1 MWLLRWQSAQTQFMT
16 LMAFGCSL
24 NGDACRRFTSKTVR
38 SSLRRSSPLST
49 VFNLSMPWITEELA
63 RFDRT
68 VGFFSWNDA
77 EISGV
82 MDNNVTG
89 GNLRRSQVNVP
100 GGGAAQTSHSY
111 FYFHSRAERKFKGIL
126 RGKSRF
132 PEKPHCCASS
142 PLLIKSD
149 ISIKFFTTWNIV
161 YIFSFA

>member
-1 MWLLRWQSAQTQFMT
+1 MT

-24 NGDACRRFTSKTVR
+24 NDDACRRRFTSKTVR

-49 VFNLSMPWITEELA
+49 VFNLSMPWIPEELA
-63 RFDRT
+63 RFDQT
-68 VGFFSWNDA
+68 SGLFSWSDA

-111 FYFHSRAERKFKGIL
+111 L
-126 RGKSRF
+126 
-132 PEKPHCCASS
+132 
-142 PLLIKSD
+142 
-149 ISIKFFTTWNIV
+149 
-161 YIFSFA
+161 